1 MEYNA
6 LGKPASIHD
15 WGLGRTLTLAYS
27 PEGERWSGEERDGSG
42 NLVAEYRY
50 LGDMEAVRH
59 TDVYF
64 PTYYYHL
71 GHGVLAV
78 DVHGD
83 VSVYYMLTDPLGS
96 VTDIYT
102 ADGTPVFKATY
113 DPWGQQTVAL
123 NTIGYRRGYCGHEML
138 QVYGLINMNAR
149 LYDPV
154 TARFLAPDNYVQDPT
169 NSQNFNRYSYCL
181 NNPLK
186 YTDL

>member
-1 MEYNA
+1 MKKKRNDGA
-6 LGKPASIHD
+6 
-15 WGLGRTLTLAYS
+15 WCTGRGR
-27 PEGERWSGEERDGSG
+27 EC
-42 NLVAEYRY
+42 
-50 LGDMEAVRH
+50 
-59 TDVYF
+59 
-64 PTYYYHL
+64 
-71 GHGVLAV
+71 
-78 DVHGD
+78 D

-186 YTDL
+186 YTDPTGEFWKFNRTAVKERNYYEDYVDYYNWW